1 MLIYAINLILAVL
14 MTYFS
19 LEIYLEDQEPDASV
33 VFITFSSWYLL
44 AWLLSYFYDRD
55 GHFKKLPRIFGLVSF
70 YLRQLI
76 SASILVAY
84 DVLTPKKHIKPGIV
98 AFPLQ
103 AKTDIEITLLANLI
117 TLTPGSLSIDVSKD
131 RKILYVHEIYIKDN
145 DLDKKKEEI
154 RTGFEK
160 RILRITR

>member
-1 MLIYAINLILAVL
+1 MIYLINFVLVLL

-19 LEIYLEDQEPDASV
+19 LEIYLSNQEPDASV
-33 VFITFSSWYLL
+33 IFMTFTSWYLL
-44 AWLLSYFYDRD
+44 VWLLSYFYDRN
-55 GHFKKLPRIFGLVSF
+55 GHFKKLPRIFGLVLF
-70 YLRQLI
+70 YFRQLV
-76 SASILVAY
+76 SASLLVAY
-84 DVLTPKKHIKPGIV
+84 DVVTPKAHIKPGIV

-103 AKTDIEITLLANLI
+103 AKTDLEITLLANLI

-131 RKILYVHEIYIKDN
+131 RKILYVHDIYIKDN

-154 RTGFEK
+154 RNGFEN

>member
-1 MLIYAINLILAVL
+1 MIYAINFILAVV

-19 LEIYLEDQEPDASV
+19 LEVFVEDQEPDASV
-33 VFITFSSWYLL
+33 TFVAFFGWYLL
-44 AWLLSYFYDRD
+44 AWLLSFFYDRS
-55 GHFKKLPRIFGLVSF
+55 GHFKKLPLIFGLVIF
-70 YLRQLI
+70 YLRQLF

-84 DVLTPKKHIKPGIV
+84 DVLTPKEHIKPGIV

-103 AKTDIEITLLANLI
+103 AKTDLEITLLANLI

-154 RTGFEK
+154 RSGFED